1 MVAALKLPAGVEV
14 FERGWLSSN
23 NIFFDNGDLSWLVDS
38 GYATHSA
45 QTLELVESRLK
56 RRPLNFLIN
65 THLHSDHCG
74 GNAALQCKYSAL
86 RTVIP
91 PGQAQLVSSWDA
103 DGLFYIPTGQIC
115 PRFRFDRTL
124 NIGTDMQLGLQRWQV
139 HSAGGH
145 DPHAVI
151 FFEPV
156 DRVLISGDALWQN
169 GFGVVFPE
177 LEGISAFE
185 DVESTLSLI
194 ERLNPSIV
202 IPGHG
207 PIFNY
212 SGEILSAARQRLDA
226 FVKNP
231 VKHAR
236 HAAKVLLKF
245 KLLESQRQLFADYLN
260 WAEAT
265 PCLRQYQAQFF
276 NGSEFKTWVEA
287 MCIEL
292 VKSGVARRE
301 GIYILNA

>member
-1 MVAALKLPAGVEV
+1 MVAAVKLPAGVEV

-23 NIFFDNGDLSWLVDS
+23 NIFFDNGDSSWLVDS

-45 QTLELVESRLK
+45 QTLELIESRLK
-56 RRPLNFLIN
+56 ARPLDFLIN

-74 GNAALQCKYSAL
+74 GNAALQGKYSAL
-86 RTVIP
+86 KTVIP
-91 PGQAQLVSSWDA
+91 PGQAQLVTSWDA

-115 PRFRFDRTL
+115 PQFEFDLTL
-124 NIGTDMQLGLQRWQV
+124 NVGADMQLGLQRWQI

-151 FFEPV
+151 FFEPISG
-156 DRVLISGDALWQN
+156 VLISGDALWQN

-177 LEGISAFE
+177 LEGITAFD
-185 DVESTLSLI
+185 DVELTLGLI

-202 IPGHG
+202 VPGHG

-212 SGEILSAARQRLDA
+212 SATILSAARQRLDA

-245 KLLESQRQLFADYLN
+245 KLLESQTQLFSDYLT
-260 WAEAT
+260 WAKST
-265 PCLRQYQAQFF
+265 PCLQHYQKQYF
-276 NGSEFKTWVEA
+276 NGLEFKPWVES
-287 MCIEL
+287 MCGEL

-301 GIYILNA
+301 GAYILNA